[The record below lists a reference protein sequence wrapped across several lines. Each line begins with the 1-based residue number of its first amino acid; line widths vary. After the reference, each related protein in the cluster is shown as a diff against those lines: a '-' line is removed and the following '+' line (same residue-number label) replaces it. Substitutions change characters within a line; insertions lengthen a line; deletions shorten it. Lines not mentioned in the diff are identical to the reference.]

1 MRGAEEK
8 KKDREREPGKKK
20 KKLGF
25 KNSMIRAKIYLR
37 KEVEVIVKKHI
48 LMWLKPL
55 KLELNGQ
62 NGKLI
67 KIIWTFQWLK
77 D

>member
-20 KKLGF
+20 KSLGF

-48 LMWLKPL
+48 L
-55 KLELNGQ
+55 
-62 NGKLI
+62 I
-67 KIIWTFQWLK
+67 
-77 D
+77 